1 MKPRYKLINGAA
13 VLLRGMNANLKH
25 IRLSRGY
32 MLKEVASKIGTDPGN
47 LSRIEQG
54 KQCPSVPL
62 ARRIA
67 SLYEISLDQVFG
79 STPSEAA

>member
-1 MKPRYKLINGAA
+1 
-13 VLLRGMNANLKH
+13 MNANLKH
-25 IRLSRGY
+25 IRLSRGLL
-32 MLKEVASKIGTDPGN
+32 LKEAAKQIDTDPGN

-67 SLYEISLDQVFG
+67 ALYEISLDQVFG
-79 STPSEAA
+79 PTPREAA